1 VSKITTCLLIACLVA
16 LIAVG
21 YVLFALLRVDILGIL
36 LDLFAGYGYWVVFFG
51 VMLENAGLPIP
62 GETILLAAG
71 FASALG
77 IFHLPLVMLIAA
89 TGAVIGDN
97 IGYLVGRHYG
107 RSVFEKFGRFVLL
120 TPARLARMDAF
131 FAKHGSKTIFVARFI
146 TGLRVFA
153 ALFAGASRM
162 RWRTF
167 FLYNVAGA
175 IVWAAVIA
183 TIGRLFGD
191 SWPILERWIGR
202 SGVILLVVV
211 VIVLVIAWRIKAHRD
226 TSEDIHISTD
236 L

>member
-1 VSKITTCLLIACLVA
+1 M
-16 LIAVG
+16 
-21 YVLFALLRVDILGIL
+21 DILQTL
-36 LDLFAGYGYWVVFFG
+36 LDLFAQYGYWVVFFG

-77 IFHLPLVMLIAA
+77 LFHLPLVMLIAA

-97 IGYLVGRHYG
+97 IGYWVGRYYG
-107 RSVFEKFGRFVLL
+107 RRFFDRFGKFLFL

-131 FAKHGSKTIFVARFI
+131 FARHGSKTIFVARFI

-153 ALFAGASRM
+153 ALFAGASKM

-175 IVWAAVIA
+175 ILWAIVIA
-183 TIGRLFGD
+183 TVGRLFGD

-202 SGVILLVVV
+202 SGVIMLVA
-211 VIVLVIAWRIKAHRD
+211 VIVIIVIGWRIKVHRESRTD
-226 TSEDIHISTD
+226 TPDE

>member
-1 VSKITTCLLIACLVA
+1 M
-16 LIAVG
+16 
-21 YVLFALLRVDILGIL
+21 DILQTL
-36 LDLFAGYGYWVVFFG
+36 LDLFAEYGYWVVFFG

-97 IGYLVGRHYG
+97 IGYWVGRYYG
-107 RSVFEKFGRFVLL
+107 RSFFERFGKYLFL
-120 TPARLARMDAF
+120 TPARLARMDRF
-131 FAKHGSKTIFVARFI
+131 FERHGSKTIFVARFI

-167 FLYNVAGA
+167 FLYNVGGA
-175 IVWAAVIA
+175 ILWAIVIA
-183 TIGRLFGD
+183 TIGHLFGH
-191 SWPILERWIGR
+191 SWPLLERWIGR
-202 SGVILLVVV
+202 SGVILLVIAV
-211 VIVLVIAWRIKAHRD
+211 VIVVIGWRIKVHRD
-226 TSEDIHISTD
+226 NAKTNTEE

>member
-1 VSKITTCLLIACLVA
+1 M
-16 LIAVG
+16 
-21 YVLFALLRVDILGIL
+21 DILQTL
-36 LDLFAGYGYWVVFFG
+36 LDLFAEYGYWVVFFG

-97 IGYLVGRHYG
+97 IGYWVGRYYG
-107 RSVFEKFGRFVLL
+107 RSFFERFGKYLFL
-120 TPARLARMDAF
+120 TPARLARMDRF
-131 FAKHGSKTIFVARFI
+131 FERHGSKTIFVARFI

-167 FLYNVAGA
+167 FLYNVGGA
-175 IVWAAVIA
+175 ILWAIVIA
-183 TIGRLFGD
+183 TIGHLFGH
-191 SWPILERWIGR
+191 SWPLLERWIGR
-202 SGVILLVVV
+202 SGVILLVIAV
-211 VIVLVIAWRIKAHRD
+211 VIVVIGWRIKVHRD
-226 TSEDIHISTD
+226 NAETNTEE